1 MEVPNEKDINK
12 RMRDE
17 PSEES
22 PLAGLSNDLMTII
35 MLMKMKMMMMK
46 INMMMMLLQSAQLKN
61 EIFKF
66 LKLN

>member
-22 PLAGLSNDLMTII
+22 PLAGLSND
-35 MLMKMKMMMMK
+35 
-46 INMMMMLLQSAQLKN
+46 
-61 EIFKF
+61 
-66 LKLN
+66 